1 MQKMHASICGV
12 SAVCHVSSLATIK
25 VFFLLAT
32 IKFLSCLLTC
42 AKTHTSP
49 TWHRYQHLEPQ
60 EQRLGLLRNPAQ
72 YDWNS
77 HAHES
82 RRIQDPPSWQMG
94 ACMRACVRA
103 CVRACASVR
112 QHFWFC
118 SVYAS
123 FLVLAPPSPP
133 GARRGVGVYFL
144 AELFKLLFQ
153 IPSLTPF

>member
-1 MQKMHASICGV
+1 MKAGGY
-12 SAVCHVSSLATIK
+12 
-25 VFFLLAT
+25 
-32 IKFLSCLLTC
+32 
-42 AKTHTSP
+42 KTHQVGK
-49 TWHRYQHLEPQ
+49 W
-60 EQRLGLLRNPAQ
+60 
-72 YDWNS
+72 
-77 HAHES
+77 
-82 RRIQDPPSWQMG
+82 
-94 ACMRACVRA
+94 VRA
-103 CVRACASVR
+103 CVRASVR